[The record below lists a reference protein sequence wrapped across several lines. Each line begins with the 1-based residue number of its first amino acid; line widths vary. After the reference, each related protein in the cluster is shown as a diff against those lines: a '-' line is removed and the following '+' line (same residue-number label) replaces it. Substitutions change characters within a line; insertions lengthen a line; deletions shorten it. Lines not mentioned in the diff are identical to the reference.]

1 MAMANEEQGG
11 GRHEAEEAAV
21 VRPEHDR
28 LKALRAGT
36 SGAPRGLI
44 ERAVG
49 MTSTSKE
56 EPRLTKLKKEQAA
69 LRDKVRR
76 TLEQCAQNRKP

>member
-1 MAMANEEQGG
+1 MAAT
-11 GRHEAEEAAV
+11 
-21 VRPEHDR
+21 RPRRRPLFGLNSADMKLAR
-28 LKALRAGT
+28 RN
-36 SGAPRGLI
+36 GAPRGLI

>member
-1 MAMANEEQGG
+1 
-11 GRHEAEEAAV
+11 
-21 VRPEHDR
+21 
-28 LKALRAGT
+28 
-36 SGAPRGLI
+36 
-44 ERAVG
+44 

>member
-1 MAMANEEQGG
+1 MAAT
-11 GRHEAEEAAV
+11 
-21 VRPEHDR
+21 RPRRRPLFGLNMIGSKRSAQER
-28 LKALRAGT
+28 
-36 SGAPRGLI
+36 RGLI

>member
-1 MAMANEEQGG
+1 MTRKTNEEQGG

-21 VRPEHDR
+21 VRPEHDSQSAPR
-28 LKALRAGT
+28 RN
-36 SGAPRGLI
+36 GAPRGLI